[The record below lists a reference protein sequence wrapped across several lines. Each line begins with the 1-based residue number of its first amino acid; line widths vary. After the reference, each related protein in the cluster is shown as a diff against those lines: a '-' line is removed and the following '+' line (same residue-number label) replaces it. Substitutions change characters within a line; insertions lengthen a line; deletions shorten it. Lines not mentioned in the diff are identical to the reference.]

1 MGKVTD
7 TIELREE
14 IREKFR
20 RHRGAMAAFCRDQG
34 ISNTWLTWVLSGR
47 YQSPELLLT
56 AAEWLVKYAEEKRS
70 REQRLANMAAER
82 LAAMQD

>member
-20 RHRGAMAAFCRDQG
+20 NHRGAMAAFCRDQG
-34 ISNTWLTWVLSGR
+34 ISNTWLTWVLSGK
-47 YQSPELLLT
+47 YESPELLVK
-56 AAEWLVKYAEEKRS
+56 AAEWLVKYTQEKRA
-70 REQRLANMAAER
+70 REYRLAQRGAD
-82 LAAMQD
+82 LLSVLQD